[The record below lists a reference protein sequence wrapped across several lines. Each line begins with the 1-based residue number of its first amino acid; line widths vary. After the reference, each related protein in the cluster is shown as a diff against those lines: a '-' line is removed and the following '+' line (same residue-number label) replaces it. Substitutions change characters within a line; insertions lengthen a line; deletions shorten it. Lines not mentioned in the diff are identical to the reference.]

1 MKKFGIFLIV
11 LAIIGAGVYFTAPSL
26 ESIVQTV
33 VHKYGSQVTGTEVN
47 LGGFK
52 LSLLKGEVEIN
63 NLTVANPEN
72 YSQPN
77 IMSVGRVAVKVNLK
91 SVLSDTIVVEN
102 VEIEK
107 PEITY
112 ELLSLT
118 QNNLS
123 QLLDNIK
130 KNTASGSK
138 AEEPAAEPAEN
149 TAEPAENTAE
159 PEVKDGKKVVID
171 RLLVSGGNIN
181 LAASIAGHSASASVP
196 LPTIEM
202 KDIGREKNKNGAGVV
217 ETLSAVLQKIFSTA
231 YETVVNS
238 KLADMK
244 NAAEESLNN
253 VVEGIKEKSGLKK
266 LFGFGE

>member
-11 LAIIGAGVYFTAPSL
+11 LAAIGAGVYFTAPSL

-33 VHKYGSQVTGTEVN
+33 VRKYGSQVTGTEVN

-63 NLTVANPEN
+63 NLTVANPKN
-72 YSQPN
+72 YTQPN

-138 AEEPAAEPAEN
+138 AKEPA
-149 TAEPAENTAE
+149 AEPAENTAE

-171 RLLVSGGNIN
+171 HLLVSGGNIN

-202 KDIGREKNKNGAGVV
+202 NDIGREKNKNGAGVA
-217 ETLSAVLQKIFSTA
+217 ETLSAILQKIFSTA

>member
-11 LAIIGAGVYFTAPSL
+11 LAAIGAGVYFTAPSL

-63 NLTVANPEN
+63 NLTVANPKN
-72 YSQPN
+72 YTQPN

-138 AEEPAAEPAEN
+138 EKEQAQSKKIIGRLAH
-149 TAEPAENTAE
+149 T
-159 PEVKDGKKVVID
+159 KDPLSWGSVI
-171 RLLVSGGNIN
+171 VS
-181 LAASIAGHSASASVP
+181 LSVP
-196 LPTIEM
+196 VPWHY
-202 KDIGREKNKNGAGVV
+202 RRRHARR
-217 ETLSAVLQKIFSTA
+217 Q
-231 YETVVNS
+231 
-238 KLADMK
+238 
-244 NAAEESLNN
+244 
-253 VVEGIKEKSGLKK
+253 
-266 LFGFGE
+266 

>member
-11 LAIIGAGVYFTAPSL
+11 LAAIGAGVYFTAPSL

-47 LGGFK
+47 LDGFK

-138 AEEPAAEPAEN
+138 EKEPAAEPAE
-149 TAEPAENTAE
+149 TTAE
-159 PEVKDGKKVVID
+159 PEVKDGKKVVVD
-171 RLLVSGGNIN
+171 HLLVSGGNIN

-202 KDIGREKNKNGAGVV
+202 KDIGREKNKNGASVV

>member
-11 LAIIGAGVYFTAPSL
+11 LAVIGAGVYFTAPSL

-63 NLTVANPEN
+63 NLTVANPKN
-72 YSQPN
+72 YTQPN

-130 KNTASGSK
+130 KNTASGSEAK
-138 AEEPAAEPAEN
+138 EPA
-149 TAEPAENTAE
+149 AEPAENTAE

-171 RLLVSGGNIN
+171 HLLVSGGNIN

>member
-11 LAIIGAGVYFTAPSL
+11 LAVIGAGVYFTAPSL

-63 NLTVANPEN
+63 NLTVANPKN
-72 YSQPN
+72 YTQPN

-130 KNTASGSK
+130 KNTASGSEAK
-138 AEEPAAEPAEN
+138 EPA
-149 TAEPAENTAE
+149 AEPAENTAE

-171 RLLVSGGNIN
+171 HLLVSGGNIN

-217 ETLSAVLQKIFSTA
+217 ETLSAILQKIFSTA

>member
-11 LAIIGAGVYFTAPSL
+11 LAVIGAGVYFTAPSL

-33 VHKYGSQVTGTEVN
+33 VRKYGSQVTGTEVN

-63 NLTVANPEN
+63 NLTVANPKN
-72 YSQPN
+72 YTQPN

-130 KNTASGSK
+130 KNTASGSEAK
-138 AEEPAAEPAEN
+138 EPA
-149 TAEPAENTAE
+149 AEPAENTAE
-159 PEVKDGKKVVID
+159 PEVKDGKKVVVD
-171 RLLVSGGNIN
+171 HLLVSGGNIN

-202 KDIGREKNKNGAGVV
+202 NDIGREKNKNGAGVV